1 MIIIKTYYIKQ
12 EKSSLIKKIKIEGNR
27 CIIYS
32 RLKNEKETRDVANKI
47 MKKGVENIILP
58 KTLYNNESFIKW
70 LKSNQINIVDGMWL
84 EKYLV
89 FEMLEFIIENK
100 KIKKEETNIAFTVNE
115 ITDLAIETIKTLC
128 NQYKRVTIVTRHM
141 EKLRKIE
148 KELYDNDGISII
160 ISNNQ
165 KKSLAKSQIVIN
177 FDFNNEIIN
186 KYKINENAV
195 ILNLERN
202 IQILNKR
209 FNGINIIDYEI
220 KYEDENIEESEF
232 VHEYK
237 IRDIY
242 EAKIKAKGNFYNIR
256 EKIRK
261 DNVKIKE
268 MYGNRGK
275 IERFY

>member
-32 RLKNEKETRDVANKI
+32 GLKNEKETRNVANKI

-84 EKYLV
+84 GKYLV

-100 KIKKEETNIAFTVNE
+100 KIKKEETNIAFTINE
-115 ITDLAIETIKTLC
+115 ITDLAIETIKALC

-165 KKSLAKSQIVIN
+165 KKSLVKSQIVIN

-220 KYEDENIEESEF
+220 KYEDENIKEDEF
-232 VHEYK
+232 MHEYK
-237 IRDIY
+237 TRDIY
-242 EAKIKAKGNFYNIR
+242 ETKIKVKDNFYNIR